1 MYYYFLY
8 PFIKKSK
15 DEKKSVF
22 TLNALFI
29 NNSPKSSDK
38 PPERTNHFIPNQQ
51 SINQIQAFLK

>member
-29 NNSPKSSDK
+29 NNLPKSSDK
-38 PPERTNHFIPNQQ
+38 PPDRTNHFIANQ
-51 SINQIQAFLK
+51 